1 MSGIMYKN
9 RPYAGGGGAGGASA
23 LSDLTDTSISNP
35 ANGQVLKYNN
45 GFWENDDESGGTTVV
60 ANPQGMASADL
71 EKLQVGNNI
80 YGIPQGTNVVANPT
94 GTPTEELSTIQ
105 IGQDIY
111 EIVGGGESGG
121 DSYEYTQL
129 YTGAT
134 NPETMT
140 LNDDISN
147 YDVIYIR
154 TANTSGYSVTALFR
168 AQDLIDGIGQNV
180 QFGIANDSEFFYFRV
195 TSQTLFTRFSSV
207 AQFPVEIGGIKFGGG
222 SGGSGIA
229 YGYDAP
235 TDAASDGNLFILL
248 NEGSDKERGKYL
260 YMNDTW
266 KLISGSAPSVLT
278 LLDSKSQRNY
288 SIGSTLY
295 TATSEIYLLVLNLN
309 NNSEANTVNLTS
321 TIDTDGTVVYENL
334 FTQSWS
340 SPNRNTATRLAL
352 VHLYSGN
359 YVRLE
364 NTYSGSYTCQVH
376 AIWGVKSSF
385 VSEITDILRLVYVSQ
400 SDNSLG
406 TSQTYL
412 VPRAG
417 LYFAVGFELKGN
429 GDTNTGATVTIP
441 SSADFSEQSTVFNT
455 GMTACDTALFEV
467 DAADNVIFGFDN
479 ITGYTSRGYAVYSL
493 KARQFTGVLYDNGI
507 EEVPW
512 TVSGG
517 AKNVSDISLN
527 VGGGTYTNYA
537 VIDNPIDLTD
547 YNTLHVECRYRSR
560 DYNLDLDISNYTGSK
575 YISFT
580 YLTDTSHNEAAIG
593 ITDTKTG
600 AATIRIDSRNG
611 DTAEQLLYYM
621 SLS

>member
-9 RPYAGGGGAGGASA
+9 RPYAGGGGGAGGASA

-60 ANPQGMASADL
+60 ANPQGTASADL
-71 EKLQVGNNI
+71 EKLQVGNSI

-94 GTPTEELSTIQ
+94 GTASTQ
-105 IGQDIY
+105 LNKLQVGNDIY
-111 EIVGGGESGG
+111 SIPSGGG
-121 DSYEYTQL
+121 
-129 YTGAT
+129 
-134 NPETMT
+134 
-140 LNDDISN
+140 
-147 YDVIYIR
+147 
-154 TANTSGYSVTALFR
+154 
-168 AQDLIDGIGQNV
+168 
-180 QFGIANDSEFFYFRV
+180 
-195 TSQTLFTRFSSV
+195 
-207 AQFPVEIGGIKFGGG
+207 GGG
-222 SGGSGIA
+222 SSIT

-260 YMNDTW
+260 YMNDAW

-278 LLDSKSQRNY
+278 LLDSKSQQNY

-340 SPNRNTATRLAL
+340 SPNRNTATKLAL

-517 AKNVSDISLN
+517 AKNVNNISLN